1 MVAPKQAACKQC
13 RREKEKL
20 FLKGQRCF
28 TEKCGIEKKPYMPGQ
43 RPKRRTIESEYYSQ
57 LREKQKAKRYYGV
70 LERQF
75 RNYYKKAVQRKG
87 ITGEILLQLLE
98 TRLDNILYLCGMAT
112 SRKQAKQIISHG
124 HVTVDGKK
132 VDISSYQVKEGQTV
146 SINKDSREI
155 QPVLESVESA
165 ESLTPP
171 EWLEVNIKNFTAKV
185 LGVPERQQISAP
197 INEQM
202 IIELYSK

>member
-43 RPKRRTIESEYYSQ
+43 RPKRRTIESDYYSQ

-112 SRKQAKQIISHG
+112 SRKQAKQLISHG
-124 HVTVDGKK
+124 HVTVDGQK

-146 SINKDSREI
+146 SIDKISREI

-171 EWLEVNIKNFTAKV
+171 EWLEVNIKNFTAK
-185 LGVPERQQISAP
+185 LLSVPERNQIGAP
-197 INEQM
+197 VNEQM

>member
-43 RPKRRTIESEYYSQ
+43 RPKRRTIESDYYSQ

-112 SRKQAKQIISHG
+112 SRKQAKQLISHG
-124 HVTVDGKK
+124 HVTVDGQK

-146 SINKDSREI
+146 SIDKNSREI

-171 EWLEVNIKNFTAKV
+171 EWLEVNIKNFTAK
-185 LGVPERQQISAP
+185 LLSVPERNQIGAP
-197 INEQM
+197 VNEQM